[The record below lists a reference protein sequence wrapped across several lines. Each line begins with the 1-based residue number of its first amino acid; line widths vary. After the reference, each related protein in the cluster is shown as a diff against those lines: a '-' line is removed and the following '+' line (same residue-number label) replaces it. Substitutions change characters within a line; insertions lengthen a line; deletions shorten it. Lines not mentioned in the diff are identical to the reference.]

1 MHKRSWLSKA
11 RGPTEAA
18 YTLDGVSTCQVCQ
31 SVSDCSVIGHLQASL
46 DKSQFIPTRVQGES
60 RGGAAARHGGED
72 LKSEITMAC
81 CSSHL
86 TLKHE

>member
-11 RGPTEAA
+11 RGPIEAA

-31 SVSDCSVIGHLQASL
+31 SLPGYFVIGHLQASL
-46 DKSQFIPTRVQGES
+46 DRSQFIPTRVQGAS
-60 RGGAAARHGGED
+60 RGGAAARHSGED

-81 CSSHL
+81 CSSSL